1 MSFKRS
7 YLVQSIFGISLFMGC
22 QDTLKNSKN
31 SPINPTETRALAVD
45 KSTTQDTG
53 IPAFKSIKS
62 TVKAE
67 KKELFRLTN
76 DNLREFLTKYGAEN
90 KEQNVKISTEFGD
103 IIIQLFQKTPIHRAN
118 FIYLV
123 KQGYFDETFFY
134 RAAKDFV
141 IQGGNSD
148 RYAMSKKR
156 QEMGNYT
163 VPQEFFPDLKHHRG
177 MVALSK
183 QWVDNPS
190 NRSTPF
196 EFFIVVA
203 KKGAYHLDG
212 EHTVF
217 GRVIKGMDVAEQIS
231 KVPVD
236 EREWPIK
243 NIPIKAEVL
252 EHL

>member
-7 YLVQSIFGISLFMGC
+7 YLVHSIFGVLLLLGC
-22 QDTLKNSKN
+22 QDALKNSKN
-31 SPINPTETRALAVD
+31 NPINSRVDQGITTE
-45 KSTTQDTG
+45 KSTPQDTA
-53 IPAFKSIKS
+53 ILALKNIKS
-62 TVKAE
+62 TAKEA
-67 KKELFRLTN
+67 KKELFKLTN

-90 KEQNVKISTEFGD
+90 KEDNVKINTEFGH

-123 KQGYFDETFFY
+123 KHGYFDETFFY
-134 RAAKDFV
+134 RVAKDFV

-148 RYAMSKKR
+148 RYAMSRKR
-156 QEMGNYT
+156 QEMGDYT
-163 VPQEFFPDLKHHRG
+163 IPQEFFPDLKHHRG

-196 EFFIVVA
+196 EFFIVIA

-217 GRVIKGMDVAEQIS
+217 GRVIKGMDVAERIS

-236 EREWPIK
+236 ESEWPIK
-243 NIPIKAEVL
+243 NIPIQAEVL